1 MKNLKL
7 FIFFS
12 AVLSVRS
19 ENVAADD
26 ILGMLQN
33 SVRVNAHGQ
42 ETVQTKIEE
51 TQVPDMDTISK
62 LEELVMAKV
71 REGAGGNNNLTA
83 TINASVKEMY
93 KAILAA
99 TKSNQNT
106 IIADIKAFSLCKAG
120 MWKSYYKTIPVEK
133 DFWILGKIY
142 PKCLNAER
150 KLNVVKTQ
158 NYKVW
163 TTAKSNL
170 KTKQKLF
177 YVIGKSCGNVCGPNK
192 NENYNEQLAR
202 LSKYYTK
209 CKKQIWPKYKD
220 VVSAK
225 KTYKAADY
233 KKKMSNAMYL
243 AMKKKC
249 ELIAYRMNKK
259 KCDAT
264 GKFLG
269 ACAFYEACW
278 KRAKKTY
285 DKDVKGIKIVEAN
298 MKVQWRAL
306 VRIQCFLKVLDI
318 KNDKNKK
325 KEQAQLNICIGI
337 KKSKI
342 STKHLNIDY
351 KKIPPK
357 PKCPMDKW
365 CPCTTAY
372 LNQYYRGTKRRCVK
386 NIVSKYYCP
395 ACSKKNLKKYR

>member
-1 MKNLKL
+1 MKIW
-7 FIFFS
+7 IFFTVVHWVKS
-12 AVLSVRS
+12 ESV
-19 ENVAADD
+19 VADD
-26 ILGMLQN
+26 ILAMLQN
-33 SVRVNAHGQ
+33 SLKVDAKEQ
-42 ETVQTKIEE
+42 ETDTKIYE
-51 TQVPDMDTISK
+51 TGVPNMKSIER
-62 LEELVMAKV
+62 LEEIVMAKV
-71 REGAGGNNNLTA
+71 REGAGGDNKLTA
-83 TINASVKEMY
+83 TINASVKQMY
-93 KAILAA
+93 KSILATTA
-99 TKSNQNT
+99 ANQKK

-133 DFWILGKIY
+133 EFWILGKIY

-150 KLNVVKTQ
+150 KLNTIKTR

-163 TTAKSNL
+163 TTSKSTL
-170 KTKQKLF
+170 KTKQKLLK
-177 YVIGKSCGNVCGPNK
+177 VVARSCVNVCNPNK

-209 CKKQIWPKYKD
+209 CRGKIGPKHKDVIIAKKKYK
-220 VVSAK
+220 SADK
-225 KTYKAADY
+225 SKRL
-233 KKKMSNAMYL
+233 SNAMYL

-269 ACAFYEACW
+269 SCAFYEACW
-278 KRAKKTY
+278 QRAKRTY
-285 DKDVKGIKIVEAN
+285 DKDVKRIKIDEAN

-306 VRIQCFLKVLDI
+306 VRIQCYLKVLDI

-325 KEQAQLNICIGI
+325 KEEAQLKLCIGI
-337 KKSKI
+337 KKSQI

-351 KKIPPK
+351 KKVPLK

-372 LNQYYRGTKRRCVK
+372 LNYYYRGTKKRCVK